1 MAKGGEGEVTRVLKR
16 VARVIVDG
24 KFDEALRDLMHL
36 SEKYPDAGEIRPQ
49 LAELYLR
56 RGESKAKRG
65 KLKEAQADFERSLTW
80 KRNPQALVALAK
92 ARMEADDLEEAD
104 RLLNAALEVD
114 DRHGPTHEA
123 LGQLFIRWEEYK
135 EAARAFEQAL
145 GVGYATPELYKSVWE
160 AYLRLERFERAHE
173 LILEGV
179 ARFPE
184 NDALNAAA
192 GDSWVY
198 TKGDADEA
206 RACWERALALN
217 PKNFGA
223 LFSLAADAAGRGE
236 RELALERLT
245 AAAAL
250 DLERTR
256 RLWKE
261 DLASPFKKFGDLS
274 RDAEFRRVLGWH
286 ND

>member
-1 MAKGGEGEVTRVLKR
+1 MGKVEGEVTRVLKR
-16 VARVIVDG
+16 VARVLDDG

-49 LAELYLR
+49 LAEVYLR
-56 RGESKAKRG
+56 RGESRAKRG
-65 KLKEAQADFERSLTW
+65 RLKEAQADFERSLTW
-80 KRNPQALVALAK
+80 SQKPAALVALAR
-92 ARMEADDLEEAD
+92 ARMAAGDLDEAD

-114 DRHGPTHEA
+114 DAHGPTHEA
-123 LGQLFIRWEEYK
+123 LGQLFLKWEEYK

-145 GVGYATPELYKSVWE
+145 GVGHATPELYKAVWD

-179 ARFPE
+179 SRYPA
-184 NDALNAAA
+184 NDVLHGAA

-198 TKGDADEA
+198 TKGDPEEA
-206 RACWERALALN
+206 RPCWERAVALN
-217 PKNFGA
+217 PKNFAA
-223 LFSLAADAAGRGE
+223 LFSLASDAAGRGD
-236 RELALERLT
+236 RAAALERLQ

-250 DLERTR
+250 DLERAR
-256 RLWKE
+256 RMWKE
-261 DLASPFKKFGDLS
+261 DLSSPFRKFGDVA
-274 RDAEFRRVLGWH
+274 RDADFLRALDWA

>member
-16 VARVIVDG
+16 VARVIDDG

-49 LAELYLR
+49 LAEVYLR
-56 RGESKAKRG
+56 RGESRARRG

-80 KRNPQALVALAK
+80 KRNPAALVALAK
-92 ARMEADDLEEAD
+92 ARMEADDLDEAD
-104 RLLNAALEVD
+104 QLLNAALEVD

-123 LGQLFIRWEEYK
+123 LGRLFLRWEEYK

-145 GVGYATPELYKSVWE
+145 GVGHATPELYKAVWE

-173 LILEGV
+173 LILEGA
-179 ARFPE
+179 ARFPQS
-184 NDALNAAA
+184 DVLNAAA

-206 RACWERALALN
+206 RPFWERALELN

-236 RELALERLT
+236 RELALERLK
-245 AAAAL
+245 AAAEL

-256 RLWKE
+256 RLWKD
-261 DLASPFKKFGDLS
+261 DLASPFKKFGEWS

>member
-1 MAKGGEGEVTRVLKR
+1 MAKAADGEVTRVLKR
-16 VARVIVDG
+16 VARVLDDG

-49 LAELYLR
+49 LAEVYLR
-56 RGESKAKRG
+56 RGESRAKRG
-65 KLKEAQADFERSLTW
+65 KIKEAQADFERSLTW
-80 KRNPQALVALAK
+80 SQKPGALVALAR
-92 ARMEADDLEEAD
+92 ARMSAGDLDEAD

-123 LGQLFIRWEEYK
+123 FGQLFLKWEEYK

-145 GVGYATPELYKSVWE
+145 GAGHATPELYKGVWD
-160 AYLRLERFERAHE
+160 AYLRLERFDRAHE
-173 LILEGV
+173 LILEG
-179 ARFPE
+179 ADRFPAS
-184 NDALNAAA
+184 DVLQAAA

-198 TKGDADEA
+198 AKGDSEEA
-206 RACWERALALN
+206 RPCWERAVALN

-223 LFSLAADAAGRGE
+223 LFSLASDAAGRGD
-236 RELALERLT
+236 RSGALEKLK
-245 AAAAL
+245 ACAAL

-256 RLWKE
+256 RQWK
-261 DLASPFKKFGDLS
+261 DDMASPFKKFGDVA
-274 RDAEFRRVLGWH
+274 RDAEFRRVLGWE

>member
-1 MAKGGEGEVTRVLKR
+1 MAKGEGEVTRVLKR
-16 VARVIVDG
+16 VARVLDDG

-36 SEKYPDAGEIRPQ
+36 SEKYPEAGEIRPQ
-49 LAELYLR
+49 LAEVYLR
-56 RGESKAKRG
+56 RGESRAKRG
-65 KLKEAQADFERSLTW
+65 KLKEAQADFERSLSW
-80 KRNPQALVALAK
+80 KRNPAALVALAK
-92 ARMEADDLEEAD
+92 ARMETDDLEEAD

-114 DRHGPTHEA
+114 DRYGPTHEA
-123 LGQLFIRWEEYK
+123 MGRLFLRWEEYK
-135 EAARAFEQAL
+135 DAARAFEQAL
-145 GVGYATPELYKSVWE
+145 GVGHATPELYKAVWE
-160 AYLRLERFERAHE
+160 AYLRLERFERGHE

-179 ARFPE
+179 GRFPE
-184 NDALNAAA
+184 SDLLHAAA

-198 TKGDADEA
+198 AKGDPEEA
-206 RACWERALALN
+206 RACWERAVALN

-236 RELALERLT
+236 RELALERLA

-250 DLERTR
+250 DLERAR

-261 DLASPFKKFGDLS
+261 DLASPFKKFGDLA